1 MGIGGDS
8 IPFYTNLNR
17 RGFNLLQSSL
27 NPFKPNK
34 PRVGKSSGR
43 ERRLARILA
52 CAAVQPVSFRL
63 RAILLTSPDP
73 TDFARAAGR
82 AWQELRL
89 SALMEPKFLL

>member
-1 MGIGGDS
+1 
-8 IPFYTNLNR
+8 
-17 RGFNLLQSSL
+17 
-27 NPFKPNK
+27 
-34 PRVGKSSGR
+34 VGKSSGR

-82 AWQELRL
+82 AWQEVRN
-89 SALMEPKFLL
+89 